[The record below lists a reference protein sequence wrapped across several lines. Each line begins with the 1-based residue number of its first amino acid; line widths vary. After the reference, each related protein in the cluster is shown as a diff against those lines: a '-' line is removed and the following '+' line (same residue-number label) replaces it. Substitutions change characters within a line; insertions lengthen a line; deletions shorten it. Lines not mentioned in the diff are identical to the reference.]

1 MKNKKLIISIVIIA
15 VVIIIGVVGFLIYKN
30 KKKQKEDA
38 AMQMAILQQ
47 QLSQSNMPATQ
58 KQSILEQ
65 IAGLAVIIGSNLPT
79 KQSPIPIGQTP
90 MPAQANIPGA
100 PPVETP
106 APSDFP
112 LKKNSSG
119 LFVKAVQNAVN
130 SKCSSKLKAIGMSPL
145 VADGKFGP
153 LTEKGVAA
161 CLGTTTVSWEQY
173 KQLL

>member
-1 MKNKKLIISIVIIA
+1 MKEMNKKLVIAIIIIV
-15 VVIIIGVVGFLIYKN
+15 VVIIIAIVGFLIYKN

-38 AMQMAILQQ
+38 ATAILQQ
-47 QLSQSNMPATQ
+47 QLSQPNIPTNQ
-58 KQSILEQ
+58 KQNILEQ
-65 IAGLAVIIGSNLPT
+65 IAGLAVIIGSN
-79 KQSPIPIGQTP
+79 IP
-90 MPAQANIPGA
+90 ANQGKALIPGTQPA
-100 PPVETP
+100 SASQSIP
-106 APSDFP
+106 APADFP

-119 LFVKAVQNAVN
+119 LFVQAVQKSVN
-130 SKCSSKLKAIGMSPL
+130 GKCGDKLKAIGMAPL

>member
-1 MKNKKLIISIVIIA
+1 MKNKKLIISIIIIVI
-15 VVIIIGVVGFLIYKN
+15 VIIIGVVGFLIYKN

-38 AMQMAILQQ
+38 AAQMLILQQ
-47 QLSQSNMPATQ
+47 QLSQPMPASQ
-58 KQSILEQ
+58 KAGILEQ
-65 IAGLAVIIGSNLPT
+65 IAGLAVIIGSNLP
-79 KQSPIPIGQTP
+79 KKESSIGSGQIAMP
-90 MPAQANIPGA
+90 PAQSNIPGA
-100 PPVETP
+100 PNVEIP

-130 SKCSSKLKAIGMSPL
+130 NKCSSKLKAIGMSPL

>member
-1 MKNKKLIISIVIIA
+1 MNNKKLVIAIIIIV

-38 AMQMAILQQ
+38 AAQMAILQQ
-47 QLSQSNMPATQ
+47 QLSQPNMPVSQ

-65 IAGLAVIIGSNLPT
+65 IAGLAAIIGSNIPA
-79 KQSPIPIGQTP
+79 KQNQGQ
-90 MPAQANIPGA
+90 AFIPGVA
-100 PPVETP
+100 PATATTSSSTP
-106 APSDFP
+106 APADFP

-119 LFVKAVQNAVN
+119 LFVQAVQKAVNG
-130 SKCSSKLKAIGMSPL
+130 KCGDKLKAIGMAPL

-153 LTEKGVAA
+153 LTEKGVAS

-173 KQLL
+173 KQLIG

>member
-1 MKNKKLIISIVIIA
+1 MKNKKLIISIIIIVI
-15 VVIIIGVVGFLIYKN
+15 VIIIGVVGFLIYKN

-38 AMQMAILQQ
+38 AAQMAILQQ
-47 QLSQSNMPATQ
+47 QLSQPMPASQ

-65 IAGLAVIIGSNLPT
+65 IAGLASIIGSNIPAKAFTPGSAPT
-79 KQSPIPIGQTP
+79 TTTAPTPAPAPTPVQS
-90 MPAQANIPGA
+90 
-100 PPVETP
+100 

-119 LFVKAVQNAVN
+119 LFVQAVQKSVN
-130 SKCSSKLKAIGMSPL
+130 SKCASKLKAIGMSPL
-145 VADGKFGP
+145 DTDGKFGP